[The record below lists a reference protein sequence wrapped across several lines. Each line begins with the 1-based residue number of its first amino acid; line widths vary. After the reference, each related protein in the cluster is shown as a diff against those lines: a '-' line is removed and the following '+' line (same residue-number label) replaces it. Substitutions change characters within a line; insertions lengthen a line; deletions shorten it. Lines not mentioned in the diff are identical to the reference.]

1 MSNQVIENILSRRSV
16 RSYKDTQVSDK
27 ALELILQSGEYAPS
41 GMGKQS
47 PVIVAVQKKETI
59 EKLAKMNA
67 EIMGS
72 DSNPYYGAP
81 TILIVLA
88 DKNAKT
94 YVQDGSCALE
104 NMMLAA
110 HSLGLST
117 CWINR
122 EYEMFN
128 TDEGKGLLKE
138 WGLSDD
144 LVGVGALS
152 LGYSNGEVKEAKPRK
167 ENYSIIIK

>member
-152 LGYSNGEVKEAKPRK
+152 LGYSNGEVKEAKQRK

>member
-128 TDEGKGLLKE
+128 TDEGKELLKE

>member
-16 RSYKDTQVSDK
+16 RSYKDTQISDK
-27 ALELILQSGEYAPS
+27 ALELILKSGEYAPS

-47 PVIVAVQKKETI
+47 PVIVAVQNKDTLA
-59 EKLAKMNA
+59 KLAKMNA

-72 DSNPYYGAP
+72 DSNPYYDAP
-81 TILIVLA
+81 TVIIVLA
-88 DKNAKT
+88 DKNART
-94 YVQDGSCALE
+94 HVQDGTCALE

-128 TDEGKGLLKE
+128 SDEGKALLKE
-138 WGLSDD
+138 WNLSDD
-144 LVGVGALS
+144 LVGIGALS
-152 LGYSNGEVKEAKPRK
+152 LGYSKGEIKEAKPRK

>member
-16 RSYKDTQVSDK
+16 RSYKDTQISDK

-47 PVIVAVQKKETI
+47 PVIVAVQKKETL

-81 TILIVLA
+81 TIIIVLA

-110 HSLGLST
+110 NSLGLST